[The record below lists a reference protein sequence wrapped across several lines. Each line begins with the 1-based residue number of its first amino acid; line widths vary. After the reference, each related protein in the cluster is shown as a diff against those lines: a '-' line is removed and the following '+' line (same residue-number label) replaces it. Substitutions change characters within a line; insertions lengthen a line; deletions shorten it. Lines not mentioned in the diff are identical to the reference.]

1 MFMIILIAK
10 LCEKLLRLF
19 GRGATTLP
27 GRVALFLKKDVLKRL
42 SESLKIII
50 VTGTNGK
57 TTTARMIGKCLA

>member
-50 VTGTNGK
+50 VTGTNG
-57 TTTARMIGKCLA
+57 C

>member
-27 GRVALFLKKDVLKRL
+27 GRVALFFEKRCFKKAFG
-42 SESLKIII
+42 I
-50 VTGTNGK
+50 
-57 TTTARMIGKCLA
+57 A